1 MSQLSKLF
9 LLWITSASFLL
20 VSNSVVSESLPN
32 TGKVNVNDQ
41 SQSLSASSSDTPQ
54 EEASRERKLEN
65 ENLSSPPINN
75 PSTNNAPFDDKLEKS
90 SHGKHKQH

>member
-1 MSQLSKLF
+1 MNQLSKLF
-9 LLWITSASFLL
+9 LLWITSTSFLF

-32 TGKVNVNDQ
+32 TNKATVNDQ
-41 SQSLSASSSDTPQ
+41 SQSLSAPSSDTPQ

-65 ENLSSPPINN
+65 ENLSSHPIKDS
-75 PSTNNAPFDDKLEKS
+75 STNNAPFDEKLENS